1 LENYKCILQEG
12 ILVHFKSVCD
22 CSYVGGSGVD
32 NVNDLLEKN
41 NNGEDYGDEDQQR
54 MVQCQ
59 LYKLET
65 LLKLTT
71 YYERMQTCK
80 LWVFVSSLVYVLSS
94 LCMIYIILCIDM
106 LISPPLKLFLLISP
120 YSHQNIYD

>member
-1 LENYKCILQEG
+1 MYDTMSYMYYIAMESISSSMSTKKNEVVDLENYKCILQEG

-22 CSYVGGSGVD
+22 CSNVGSV
-32 NVNDLLEKN
+32 V
-41 NNGEDYGDEDQQR
+41 GEDYGDEDQQR

-80 LWVFVSSLVYVLSS
+80 LWVFVSFFDLCALLV
-94 LCMIYIILCIDM
+94 
-106 LISPPLKLFLLISP
+106 
-120 YSHQNIYD
+120 